1 MKLQVTGTI
10 LKVVTETGVSSKGN
24 EWTKHNVV
32 IVDSENKELQI
43 TFFDSQGNFS
53 YLPKSEGETLIA
65 ECELTSREYKGK
77 YYTQVNGL
85 GILNKKKESVYKA
98 VVQGKELTAEFD
110 RKVIEDD
117 LPF

>member
-85 GILNKKKESVYKA
+85 GILNKKESVYKA